1 MKNIELSY
9 APIRSRFLAFLI
21 DTFIIYIIRFVYLSL
36 SNALYFNDLLKN
48 FITTYYEKYGE
59 IKSINE
65 FNTQYIFESNFFKIL
80 IIYIVSIFFIS
91 TIYNII
97 CLSTKW
103 SSTIGQKI
111 LGIHIVSSNGS
122 KINVL
127 QNIGRSFLIILPSIS
142 LFIFSLIVIFNE
154 ALLKTIIDT
163 NLFLLYSL
171 LLLSWYDMIFFTKD
185 KILFHDF
192 ATKTR
197 VVVNNPDTYY
207 DSRYMAVVD
216 FIFPSIKDLLIDMK
230 NVLIKHYYEIKNI
243 FKTNNKDN
251 NIDKKQDD
259 NVDNNFNSEKLNTEK
274 VSNKNKKDVKE
285 KEEKVSKK
293 TTKKT
298 TKKANK
304 KTTKKSKK

>member
-21 DTFIIYIIRFVYLSL
+21 DAIIVYICRIFYMYFLNIIYLREAYNSFVR
-36 SNALYFNDLLKN
+36 K
-48 FITTYYEKYGE
+48 YYEIYGE
-59 IKSINE
+59 IKSLSE
-65 FNTQYIFESNFFKIL
+65 LDLSYILNSNFFKVL
-80 IIYIVSIFFIS
+80 IFSLVLAFLMTS
-91 TIYNII
+91 IYNII

-122 KINVL
+122 KINIL
-127 QNIGRSFLIILPSIS
+127 QNISRSLLVVVPSIS
-142 LFIFSLIVIFNE
+142 IFVIFLISIFNSS
-154 ALLKTIIDT
+154 LLQAMINN
-163 NLFLLYSL
+163 NLFLLYSI

-185 KILFHDF
+185 KMLFHDF
-192 ATKTR
+192 ATRTR

-207 DSRYMAVVD
+207 DSKYMAVID
-216 FIFPSIKDLLIDMK
+216 FIFPNIKDILIDMK
-230 NVLIKHYYEIKNI
+230 NVLIKHYHEIKNI
-243 FKTNNKDN
+243 FKANNKDN
-251 NIDKKQDD
+251 NPKKKE
-259 NVDNNFNSEKLNTEK
+259 VKTEK

>member
-21 DTFIIYIIRFVYLSL
+21 DFTIVYILRILYINL
-36 SNALYFNDLLKN
+36 SNFLYFKNIVNDFIKKYHDLYGTIASFAEIN
-48 FITTYYEKYGE
+48 F
-59 IKSINE
+59 
-65 FNTQYIFESNFFKIL
+65 QYILKSEFFNIL
-80 IIYIVSIFFIS
+80 LIYALSIFFIS
-91 TIYNII
+91 SVYNII

-111 LGIHIVSSNGS
+111 LGIHIVSNNGS
-122 KINVL
+122 KISIL
-127 QNIGRSFLIILPSIS
+127 QNIGRSFLMIIPSIS
-142 LFIFSLIVIFNE
+142 LFILSLIVIFNE
-154 ALLKTIIDT
+154 KLLKTIIDT
-163 NLFLLYSL
+163 NLFLLYSI

-197 VVVNNPDTYY
+197 VVVNNPDAYY
-207 DSRYMAVVD
+207 DSKYMAVVD
-216 FIFPSIKDLLIDMK
+216 FIFPNIKDILIDMK
-230 NVLIKHYYEIKNI
+230 NVLIKHYHEIKNI
-243 FKTNNKDN
+243 FKADNKDN
-251 NIDKKQDD
+251 NHKKEE
-259 NVDNNFNSEKLNTEK
+259 VKTEK

>member
-21 DTFIIYIIRFVYLSL
+21 DAIIVYICRIFYMYFLNIIYLREAYNSFVR
-36 SNALYFNDLLKN
+36 K
-48 FITTYYEKYGE
+48 YYEIYGE
-59 IKSINE
+59 IKSLSE
-65 FNTQYIFESNFFKIL
+65 LDLSYILNSNFFKVL
-80 IIYIVSIFFIS
+80 IFSLVLAFLMTS
-91 TIYNII
+91 IYNII

-122 KINVL
+122 KINIL
-127 QNIGRSFLIILPSIS
+127 QNISRSLLVVVPSIS
-142 LFIFSLIVIFNE
+142 IFVIFLISIFNSS
-154 ALLKTIIDT
+154 LLQAMINN
-163 NLFLLYSL
+163 NLFLLYSI

-185 KILFHDF
+185 KMLFHDF

-207 DSRYMAVVD
+207 DSKYMAVID
-216 FIFPSIKDLLIDMK
+216 FIFPNIKDILIDMK
-230 NVLIKHYYEIKNI
+230 NVLIKHYHEIKNI
-243 FKTNNKDN
+243 FKADNKDN
-251 NIDKKQDD
+251 NPKKEE
-259 NVDNNFNSEKLNTEK
+259 VKTEK
-274 VSNKNKKDVKE
+274 ISNKNKKDIKE

-304 KTTKKSKK
+304 KTTKKSKR

>member
-122 KINVL
+122 KINIL

-154 ALLKTIIDT
+154 ELLKTIIDT

-207 DSRYMAVVD
+207 DSKYMAVID
-216 FIFPSIKDLLIDMK
+216 FIFPNIKDILIDMK
-230 NVLIKHYYEIKNI
+230 NVLIKHYHEIKNI
-243 FKTNNKDN
+243 FKADNKDN
-251 NIDKKQDD
+251 NPKKEE
-259 NVDNNFNSEKLNTEK
+259 VKTEK

-293 TTKKT
+293 TTKK
-298 TKKANK
+298 
-304 KTTKKSKK
+304 SKK

>member
-21 DTFIIYIIRFVYLSL
+21 DFTIVYILRIFYINL
-36 SNALYFNDLLKN
+36 SNFLYFKNIINDFIKKYHDSYGTITSFAEIN
-48 FITTYYEKYGE
+48 F
-59 IKSINE
+59 
-65 FNTQYIFESNFFKIL
+65 QYILKSEFFNIL
-80 IIYIVSIFFIS
+80 LIYTLSIFFIS
-91 TIYNII
+91 SVYNII

-122 KINVL
+122 KINIL
-127 QNIGRSFLIILPSIS
+127 QNISRSFLIILPSIS

-154 ALLKTIIDT
+154 ELLKTIIDT
-163 NLFLLYSL
+163 NLFLLYSI

-185 KILFHDF
+185 KMLFHDF

-207 DSRYMAVVD
+207 DSKYMAVID
-216 FIFPSIKDLLIDMK
+216 FIFPNIKDILIDMK

-243 FKTNNKDN
+243 FKADNKDN
-251 NIDKKQDD
+251 NPKKEE
-259 NVDNNFNSEKLNTEK
+259 VKTEK

>member
-21 DTFIIYIIRFVYLSL
+21 DAIIVYICRIFYMYFLNIIYLREAYNSFVR
-36 SNALYFNDLLKN
+36 K
-48 FITTYYEKYGE
+48 YYEIYGE
-59 IKSINE
+59 IKSLSE
-65 FNTQYIFESNFFKIL
+65 LDLSYILNSNFFKVL
-80 IIYIVSIFFIS
+80 IFSLVLAFLMTS
-91 TIYNII
+91 IYNII

-127 QNIGRSFLIILPSIS
+127 QNIGRSFLIIIPSIS
-142 LFIFSLIVIFNE
+142 LFVLTLIVIFN
-154 ALLKTIIDT
+154 AKLLQTIIDT

-185 KILFHDF
+185 KMLFHDF
-192 ATKTR
+192 TTKTR

-207 DSRYMAVVD
+207 DSKYMAVID
-216 FIFPSIKDLLIDMK
+216 FIFPNIKDILIDMK
-230 NVLIKHYYEIKNI
+230 NVLIKHYHEIKNI
-243 FKTNNKDN
+243 FKADNKDN
-251 NIDKKQDD
+251 NPKKEE
-259 NVDNNFNSEKLNTEK
+259 VKTEK